1 MKQLESAV
9 LVISDVHIG
18 KRTPRYNIKQ
28 ASRILE
34 NVAKKI
40 VNIAHLLQ
48 NDYGFDEFVIIL
60 LGDIL
65 DGSEI
70 FPGQAAVQDIPNV
83 LAQAVAAAHLFLPV
97 VNAALSVADKVRIC
111 GVAGNH
117 GRSGKHAA
125 EAANWDIVCYQ
136 QLESLCRTLYKDKV
150 TFEFNVP
157 QMERG
162 TIKENDL
169 FWMKLVR
176 IKNHYFLL
184 HHGHRA
190 RNVLG
195 VPFYGIRQRAL
206 TWRSAFPQRWSVLLH
221 GHFHTFA
228 RMDFNDIIVLL
239 NGTSVMHDTWALEN
253 FGMASV
259 NRWWFFGVSHKFPI
273 TWSFGLDLNYGD

>member
-1 MKQLESAV
+1 MKQVETAV

-18 KRTPRYNIKQ
+18 KKTPKYDTRK
-28 ASRILE
+28 AARVLE
-34 NVAKKI
+34 SVAVK
-40 VNIAHLLQ
+40 VQNIAQLLK
-48 NDYGFDEFVIIL
+48 NDYGFDEFVVIM

-83 LAQAVAAAHLFLPV
+83 LAQAVAAAHLFLPIIEAGV
-97 VNAALSVADKVRIC
+97 SVAGKVRIC

-117 GRSGKHAA
+117 GRSGKNAA

-136 QLESLCRTLYKDKV
+136 QLESLCKAIYKDKV
-150 TFEFNVP
+150 TFEINAPRIEKNSV
-157 QMERG
+157 
-162 TIKENDL
+162 KENDL

-176 IKNHYFLL
+176 VKNHYFLL

-206 TWRSAFPQRWSVLLH
+206 TWRSAFPQRWKVLLH

-259 NRWWFFGVSHKFPI
+259 NRWWFFGVSNKFPI
-273 TWSFGLDLNYGD
+273 TWSFGLDLNFGD